1 MADAIDNLAI
11 DLNQANTVDEF
22 PGYPGYK
29 MGDLVPNMGG
39 VRIGDTDFYGT
50 DAYGQKAPYNWRTG
64 RFEYAAPPTP
74 PADTDSQFES
84 YLAGIKDLQAPVSR
98 PASSSNQPYNPTFTP
113 MAAPPAVRVSPP
125 ANFGPVT
132 ASGYAQPP
140 VDPMSYYS
148 NPSTPSLSNPST
160 LGGGS
165 EIDYNI
171 PDDPTIR
178 INEGSTDEKDA
189 FVRTGIGTTLDPK
202 TEDTYGVQGLVPPD
216 QAGGTVG
223 VQYLD
228 PSQVAATTA
237 GQIPSVPQGVVT
249 RGETVKIP
257 GRGLPDYE
265 IIGRMD
271 DGSVIYADPKNTRD
285 SFVVPGVQ
293 DYPGVVDLSNLPEV
307 VSNVGKGSFRN
318 RNRELSTPMVPFQET
333 ATPVESYEPTAASVG
348 GFDNTGGSVSVG
360 PGVAGPSV
368 DDTIRFNPDYKP
380 KPEVKPGDEFKDSP
394 WQIFE
399 PVKINPDYINPVT
412 GKEFPPD
419 QDGNRWNFTKGDWDY
434 ADPTK
439 GIPPVKDTPKP
450 PVVTTPPG
458 GGTTTTPPGGGTT
471 TTPPGGGARPGTGT
485 YTGTPLPTRE
495 PVTPLVRRETVI
507 PTKGT
512 KEVPLPDR
520 QADPFAKLYADLL
533 ANSQQQQ
540 DQYRYINY
548 DPDQIMNAAMS
559 GFRRRGAMRSLQGY

>member
-22 PGYPGYK
+22 PGYPGLK
-29 MGDLVPNMGG
+29 TGDLVPGMAG
-39 VRIGDTDFYGT
+39 VRVGDLFYGY
-50 DAYGQKAPYNWRTG
+50 DSYGQEAPYNWRTG
-64 RFEYAAPPTP
+64 VFEYAAPPTP
-74 PADTDSQFES
+74 PADTDSQFGS

-98 PASSSNQPYNPTFTP
+98 PSSSSNQPYTPTFTP

-148 NPSTPSLSNPST
+148 NPSTASLSNPST

-202 TEDTYGVQGLVPPD
+202 TEDTYGVKGLVPPD
-216 QAGGTVG
+216 QAGGFVG

-237 GQIPSVPQGVVT
+237 GQIPSVPQGVVIPRRT
-249 RGETVKIP
+249 ITIP
-257 GRGLPDYE
+257 GRELPNYE
-265 IIGRMD
+265 IIGNMD

-285 SFVVPGVQ
+285 SFVVPSVPG
-293 DYPGVVDLSNLPEV
+293 YPGVVDLSNLPEV
-307 VSNVGKGSFRN
+307 VSNVGGGSFRN

-348 GFDNTGGSVSVG
+348 GFDNTGSNVTAGLGSVK
-360 PGVAGPSV
+360 
-368 DDTIRFNPDYKP
+368 DITPDWKEDAKP
-380 KPEVKPGDEFKDSP
+380 KPGDEFKDSP

-419 QDGNRWNFTKGDWDY
+419 QNGNRWNFTKGDWDY

-439 GIPPVKDTPKP
+439 GIPPVEDTPKP
-450 PVVTTPPG
+450 PVVTKPPSGGTKPPTGGGQPG
-458 GGTTTTPPGGGTT
+458 GGTPGGGT
-471 TTPPGGGARPGTGT
+471 PGGGTPGRGP
-485 YTGTPLPTRE
+485 TPLPPRE
-495 PVTPLVRRETVI
+495 PVIPLVRKETVI

-559 GFRRRGAMRSLQGY
+559 GFRRRGAMRSLQG